1 MAEETFEN
9 IEEVRATDGSEKT
22 VGIEN
27 LKVLENIDVELT
39 VEVGRTEI
47 TIRDLLRLNEGSVVE
62 LDRLAGVQRV
72 SARQQVPQREVER
85 FMLGHR
91 PDVTQ
96 FARPLLVVRLAQLVE
111 PCAVRLLRVV
121 GGQSV
126 LEWPILVFVQNGDQ
140 FLRP

>member
-62 LDRLAGVQRV
+62 LDRLAGCLLYTSPSPRDATLSRMPS
-72 SARQQVPQREVER
+72 SA
-85 FMLGHR
+85 
-91 PDVTQ
+91 
-96 FARPLLVVRLAQLVE
+96 
-111 PCAVRLLRVV
+111 
-121 GGQSV
+121 
-126 LEWPILVFVQNGDQ
+126 
-140 FLRP
+140 